1 MSHAHT
7 HTHTPPC
14 TIWILFHTCLRT
26 SEPIFQVSFTNPAGA
41 ASFEICETHL
51 IPHLI
56 VRAYP
61 PFLYSNSL
69 TYSFPIP
76 LYSMKPCKPLQIW
89 EVVRCLR
96 NKFKCI
102 YKFKAILYRDTTAVQ
117 SSWQV
122 QNSVMDSEDSKAD
135 VCWVSICASSHNSAP
150 CCTGG
155 VATTPDSGNG
165 QDCSIRMHSVY
176 YTPLPQPLV
185 QIMGQDKISLDL
197 KLPACNEVNLEES
210 RATSWGKWCPDIC
223 APRSSQAWC
232 M

>member
-1 MSHAHT
+1 MYLRLPQTTSSSLSSHGLSTGPILPQGPVAYEGMSHTHT

-61 PFLYSNSL
+61 PFLYSNFL
-69 TYSFPIP
+69 TYSFPIH

-89 EVVRCLR
+89 EVVRCLM

-117 SSWQV
+117 SS
-122 QNSVMDSEDSKAD
+122 
-135 VCWVSICASSHNSAP
+135 
-150 CCTGG
+150 
-155 VATTPDSGNG
+155 
-165 QDCSIRMHSVY
+165 
-176 YTPLPQPLV
+176 
-185 QIMGQDKISLDL
+185 
-197 KLPACNEVNLEES
+197 
-210 RATSWGKWCPDIC
+210 
-223 APRSSQAWC
+223 
-232 M
+232 